1 MVDSAADSLYK
12 GGIVFSTSVSLQV
25 INMLLLLTVNYNSEN
40 CVLHLRRHVSMVNLR
55 AQELKLLSTLEQLDG
70 KASVEQLT
78 SEAELSDAAVMRTAL
93 TLQEKQLVKIHAEPQ
108 TIVKLGNEGETHAEN
123 GLPERRL
130 VKALAAENGEA
141 TLDEAIKKAGLDPKF
156 KQIALGWIL
165 RKHCAT
171 YNSKTNTL
179 QILDHLLHQVAVP
192 EGNDEK
198 LLRYLHGK
206 NQAPLNALNTELQT
220 AVQTLKKRK
229 LLTTEVKTHRII
241 ETTTQGKQA
250 AQQAET
256 AQTEVTQLTPE
267 LIITGKWKTSKL
279 QKYNIQAP
287 VAKTWPGKK
296 HPYLSFLEEVR
307 QKLVTLG
314 FKEMTGTSVET
325 SFFNFDALYTPQDH
339 PAREENGIYFVKNP
353 EFGDITPYENAVE
366 NVKATH
372 ENGWTT
378 GSTGWQYKYS
388 TQEAKRLIL
397 RGHGTCLS
405 ARTLLNKNLQ
415 IPSRHFSIA
424 RCYRPEVVDKTHLS
438 EFNQVEGII
447 IDPKL
452 TLKDLLGV
460 LEKFALEIAGADKVR
475 FKPDYFPFTEPSVEL
490 SAYKKGY
497 GWIEFGGSGIFRPE
511 VTLPLGVKVP
521 VIAWG
526 LGVDRLFMMRAGVD
540 DIRDIFS
547 QSLDWLRRKE
557 VT

>member
-1 MVDSAADSLYK
+1 M
-12 GGIVFSTSVSLQV
+12 
-25 INMLLLLTVNYNSEN
+25 M
-40 CVLHLRRHVSMVNLR
+40 NLR
-55 AQELKLLSTLEQLDG
+55 AQELKILSKLKKLDG

-78 SEAELSDAAVMRTAL
+78 SETKFSDSAVMRTAL

-108 TIVKLGNEGETHAEN
+108 TIVKLVDEGEAHAEN

-130 VKALAAENGEA
+130 VKALATSNGEA
-141 TLDEAIKKAGLDPKF
+141 ELDKAIVKSGLDPKF
-156 KQIALGWIL
+156 KQIALGWII
-165 RKHCAT
+165 RKHWAV
-171 YNSKTNTL
+171 YDSKTSTL
-179 QILDHLLHQVAVP
+179 RIVDHLLHEATVP
-192 EGNDEK
+192 EGDDEK

-206 NQAPLNALNTELQT
+206 NQAPLNVLSKELQA

-229 LLTTEVKTHRII
+229 LLTMEVKTHRII
-241 ETTTQGKQA
+241 EITTEGRQA
-250 AQQAET
+250 AKQSEIAS
-256 AQTEVTQLTPE
+256 AEVTQLTPE

-307 QKLVTLG
+307 DKLVTLG
-314 FKEMTGTSVET
+314 FKEMRGTSVET

-353 EFGDITPYENAVE
+353 EYGDISAYETALQH
-366 NVKATH
+366 VKATH
-372 ENGWTT
+372 ENGWIT

-405 ARTLLNKNLQ
+405 ARTLLSKNLE

-438 EFNQVEGII
+438 EFNQVEGIVV
-447 IDPKL
+447 DEEL

-460 LEKFALEIAGADKVR
+460 LQKFALEIADADSVR

-490 SAYKKGY
+490 SAYKEGY

-511 VTLPLGVKVP
+511 VALPLGVEIP

-526 LGVDRLFMMRAGVD
+526 LGVDRLFMMRAGVE

-547 QSLDWLRRKE
+547 QNLDWLRRKE

>member
-1 MVDSAADSLYK
+1 M
-12 GGIVFSTSVSLQV
+12 
-25 INMLLLLTVNYNSEN
+25 M
-40 CVLHLRRHVSMVNLR
+40 NLR
-55 AQELKLLSTLEQLDG
+55 THELKVLSALEKLNG
-70 KASVEQLT
+70 KVSVEQLIK
-78 SEAELSDAAVMRTAL
+78 EAELSDAAVMRAAL
-93 TLQEKQLVKIHAEPQ
+93 TLQEKKLVKIHAEPQ
-108 TIVKLGNEGETHAEN
+108 VIIKLGAEGETHAEN

-130 VKALAAENGEA
+130 VKALARLNGEA
-141 TLDEAIKKAGLDPKF
+141 ELDKAIAEADLNPKF
-156 KQIALGWIL
+156 RQIALGWIL
-165 RKHCAT
+165 KKNWAV
-171 YNSKTNTL
+171 YNPKTSNL
-179 QILDHLLHQVAVP
+179 RIADHLLHQVAVP

-206 NQAPLNALNTELQT
+206 NQAPLNVLSAELQT

-229 LLTTEVKTHRII
+229 LLTTEDKTHRILEI
-241 ETTTQGKQA
+241 TATGKRAAKEQA
-250 AQQAET
+250 ATTE
-256 AQTEVTQLTPE
+256 EVTQLTPE
-267 LIITGKWKTSKL
+267 LIITGKWRNTKL
-279 QKYNIQAP
+279 QKYNIEAP

-296 HPYLSFLEEVR
+296 NPYLSFLEEVR
-307 QKLVTLG
+307 AKLVTMG
-314 FKEMTGTSVET
+314 FKEMTGTNVET

-339 PAREENGIYFVKNP
+339 PAREEVGIYFVKNP
-353 EFGDITPYENAVE
+353 KFGDLSAYETAVA

-372 ENGWTT
+372 ENGWRA
-378 GSTGWQYKYS
+378 GSSGWGYKYS

-405 ARTLLNKNLQ
+405 ARTLLRKDLE

-438 EFNQVEGII
+438 EFNQVEGIV
-447 IDPKL
+447 IDEKL
-452 TLKDLLGV
+452 TLRDLLGV

>member
-1 MVDSAADSLYK
+1 M
-12 GGIVFSTSVSLQV
+12 G
-25 INMLLLLTVNYNSEN
+25 
-40 CVLHLRRHVSMVNLR
+40 MVNLR
-55 AQELKLLSTLEQLDG
+55 THELKVLSALEKLGG
-70 KASVEQLT
+70 KASVEQLIN
-78 SEAELSDAAVMRTAL
+78 EAKLSDAAIMRAAL
-93 TLQEKQLVKIHAEPQ
+93 TLQEKKLVKIHAEPQ
-108 TIVKLGNEGETHAEN
+108 TIIKLTAEGEIHAEN
-123 GLPERRL
+123 GLPERCL
-130 VKALAAENGEA
+130 VKALAKSGGEA
-141 TLDEAIKKAGLDPKF
+141 ELDKAAAEAGLDPKF
-156 KQIALGWIL
+156 RQIALGWIL
-165 RKHCAT
+165 KKNWAV
-171 YNSKTNTL
+171 YNSKISTL
-179 QILDHLLHQVAVP
+179 RIADPLLHQVAVP

-206 NQAPLNALNTELQT
+206 NYSPLNVLSPGLQE

-229 LLTTEVKTHRII
+229 LLTTEDKTHRNLEITEAGKRNATSKTAAI
-241 ETTTQGKQA
+241 E
-250 AQQAET
+250 
-256 AQTEVTQLTPE
+256 EVTQLTPE
-267 LIITGKWKTSKL
+267 LIITGNWRTTKL
-279 QKYNIQAP
+279 QKYNIEAP
-287 VAKTWPGKK
+287 VAKTWSGKK
-296 HPYLSFLEEVR
+296 NPYLSFLEEVR
-307 QKLVTLG
+307 AKLVQLG
-314 FKEMTGTSVET
+314 FKEMTGTNIET

-339 PAREENGIYFVKNP
+339 PAREEVGIYFVKNP
-353 EFGDITPYENAVE
+353 KFGDLKAYKAAVA

-372 ENGWTT
+372 ENGWQT
-378 GSTGWQYKYS
+378 GSTGWGYKYS

-405 ARTLLNKNLQ
+405 ARTLLRKDLE
-415 IPSRHFSIA
+415 IPSRHFSIS

-438 EFNQVEGII
+438 EFNQVEGIVV
-447 IDPKL
+447 DEKL
-452 TLKDLLGV
+452 TLRDLLGV

-526 LGVDRLFMMRAGVD
+526 LGIDRLFMMRAGVD